1 MHLDSKLPN
10 VGLRSRIQQFVGAN
24 TPEELELMYHG
35 EIKEDGWLPWCFPEN
50 VEAGY
55 NRLQTLEKKNDYV
68 NNALKD
74 IKKYKNARTTRYKQV
89 ASKLYDD
96 VLKSRHN
103 PDECMQHIK
112 KYIDDVV
119 KNKPFDLVDA
129 TLEFQRKKNK
139 KIREEAELLRMKY
152 VTDYNQI
159 IENTDLDL
167 DTKKKR
173 VKKLYDE
180 YFKNF
185 DTGSDYDEWWSY
197 QPFVSNVRLES
208 ARDMEKIKNEKRM
221 KDKKAKEKLRN
232 IKLGAGVTMV
242 GLAAL
247 YYNRNFLT
255 KHILKYTFKKD
266 LQKYKKYKRN
276 HTAKKQKP
284 MTFKRWYHKEY
295 PPPKGTQKH
304 NTIINSAL
312 EKIDR
317 LKMV

>member
-35 EIKEDGWLPWCFPEN
+35 EIKEDGFHLLFFSKN
-50 VEAGY
+50 VEAHY
-55 NRLQTLEKKNDYV
+55 NKLKTPEKK
-68 NNALKD
+68 
-74 IKKYKNARTTRYKQV
+74 KKFMNGVLSFIDTYKSAPTTRYPE
-89 ASKLYDD
+89 AARILHNDMSK
-96 VLKSRHN
+96 HIQN
-103 PDECMQHIK
+103 PDECMKHIK
-112 KYIDDVV
+112 KYTDNVL
-119 KNKPFDLVDA
+119 KNKPIDLHKAQCDMKENKRRKRIEEEEQKNK
-129 TLEFQRKKNK
+129 LIFKKNNEFYK
-139 KIREEAELLRMKY
+139 KYKLIIANKKDLRTKKQQVRELYNNLEYDLNDIRRNHFDTWWNDTPYVKSIKNREKKTMKY
-152 VTDYNQI
+152 
-159 IENTDLDL
+159 
-167 DTKKKR
+167 
-173 VKKLYDE
+173 
-180 YFKNF
+180 
-185 DTGSDYDEWWSY
+185 
-197 QPFVSNVRLES
+197 
-208 ARDMEKIKNEKRM
+208 
-221 KDKKAKEKLRN
+221 
-232 IKLGAGVTMV
+232 IKLGAGAAVTMA

-247 YYNRNFLT
+247 YYNRKFLT